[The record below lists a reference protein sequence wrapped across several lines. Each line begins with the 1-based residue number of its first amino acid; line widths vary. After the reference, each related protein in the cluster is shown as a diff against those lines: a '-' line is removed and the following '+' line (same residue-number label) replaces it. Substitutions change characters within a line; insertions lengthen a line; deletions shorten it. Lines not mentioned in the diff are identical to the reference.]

1 MLAGGG
7 RGIDMRTDMGVSG
20 ISLYSLLSLSVVVR
34 QNSIWYKNVM
44 SFKFGPDLIG
54 VFSGRE
60 RSF

>member
-1 MLAGGG
+1 MIWDAIAQVFKVWFAKIVNSREMKPMAGA
-7 RGIDMRTDMGVSG
+7 
-20 ISLYSLLSLSVVVR
+20 VVR

>member
-1 MLAGGG
+1 MIWDAIAQVFKVWFAKIVNSREMKPMAGA
-7 RGIDMRTDMGVSG
+7 
-20 ISLYSLLSLSVVVR
+20 VVR

-44 SFKFGPDLIG
+44 SFKFGPDFIG